1 MRELNNNLMVDSKA
15 IDGATIIFGA
25 IKALEGKKNS
35 NTINQITRNLRFMHN
50 YWKIG
55 VSKKSESIANSH
67 DLKLSFK
74 NITYGKSYVIAKKIS
89 DDIFVRE
96 HINGGTYY
104 LSNYLIEN
112 FKNFKSAKDVLC
124 WLIDNTYIIIRHS
137 SEKNS
142 IKQDSKLENI
152 INLIEF

>member
-1 MRELNNNLMVDSKA
+1 MKDSNNHLQIDSKA

-25 IKALEGKKNS
+25 IKALEGKNNS
-35 NTINQITRNLRFMHN
+35 NTINQITRNLRFMHD
-50 YWKIG
+50 YWIVG
-55 VSKKSESIANSH
+55 VSKKSESIVKNFN
-67 DLKLSFK
+67 LSFK

-89 DDIFVRE
+89 DDVFVRE

-112 FKNFKSAKDVLC
+112 YKNFKSANDVLC

-152 INLIEF
+152 IDLIEF